1 MVMKPETMMTP
12 LSWITLYD
20 FCIVWM
26 TSLIWLV
33 QILIYPNFRFVT
45 DTDFKVFHKQHCDR
59 IALLVAPMMIQSF
72 ALAMIN
78 FTGHDL
84 GGFNTEWKLHT
95 AAIALTFTSTAI
107 FSARQHTTL
116 SRGKDATVIDRLIF
130 WNWPRTLLWTAE
142 LALVLA
148 RKFEITI

>member
-1 MVMKPETMMTP
+1 MMTP

-20 FCIVWM
+20 FCVVWM

-33 QILIYPNFRFVT
+33 QVLIYPNFRFIT

-59 IALLVAPMMIQSF
+59 IALLVAPMMIQPF
-72 ALAMIN
+72 ALAMIY

-95 AAIALTFTSTAI
+95 AAIALIFVCTAI